1 MARYFRSFVLRDLML
16 VDMLALTGISATA
29 AAIPVSPY
37 RDGRSTSQATS
48 SRLPVL
54 TTVKIQSA

>member
-1 MARYFRSFVLRDLML
+1 
-16 VDMLALTGISATA
+16 MLALTGISATT